1 MLFVGVGGWEKV
13 GRAKR
18 AEFYF
23 EKKKTGVE
31 TPQSFMKFNQDA
43 EIMLQTCH
51 RIIEKD
57 PPIGEKKK
65 TNSTKI
71 DSVWDQSLLICRPC
85 VELTI
90 SPYFVSSAEEIG
102 SADLP
107 NCDEEDNYRPCIGAF
122 RTKARSLNMD
132 AQLRI
137 NHLLIAMP
145 VPTFLVMAAARGSL

>member
-1 MLFVGVGGWEKV
+1 M
-13 GRAKR
+13 
-18 AEFYF
+18 
-23 EKKKTGVE
+23 
-31 TPQSFMKFNQDA
+31 
-43 EIMLQTCH
+43 
-51 RIIEKD
+51 
-57 PPIGEKKK
+57 
-65 TNSTKI
+65 
-71 DSVWDQSLLICRPC
+71 
-85 VELTI
+85 ELTI

-107 NCDEEDNYRPCIGAF
+107 NCDEEDNYRPCVGAF

>member
-1 MLFVGVGGWEKV
+1 MGG
-13 GRAKR
+13 KR
-18 AEFYF
+18 LDVPKELNFILR
-23 EKKKTGVE
+23 KKKPGVE

-90 SPYFVSSAEEIG
+90 SPYFVSTAEEIG